1 MFTAQQ
7 KQIENCS
14 RFESVTK
21 TLTEHSQMKSKEN
34 LNNNENKKKISK
46 LNSYVCN
53 QTKRMWKIEKKRAD
67 DRNKKKQNQK
77 RSKIKQRK

>member
-34 LNNNENKKKISK
+34 LNNNENIKKIETKFICLQSNK
-46 LNSYVCN
+46 RDVEDRKKE
-53 QTKRMWKIEKKRAD
+53 QTIET
-67 DRNKKKQNQK
+67 KKKQNQK

>member
-1 MFTAQQ
+1 MFIAQQ

-34 LNNNENKKKISK
+34 LNNNENKKKSK

-53 QTKRMWKIEKKRAD
+53 QTKWDVE
-67 DRNKKKQNQK
+67 DRKKK
-77 RSKIKQRK
+77 

>member
-14 RFESVTK
+14 RFESVTE

-34 LNNNENKKKISK
+34 LNNNENKKK
-46 LNSYVCN
+46 Y
-53 QTKRMWKIEKKRAD
+53 
-67 DRNKKKQNQK
+67 RN
-77 RSKIKQRK
+77 

>member
-1 MFTAQQ
+1 MFIAQQ

-53 QTKRMWKIEKKRAD
+53 QTKGMWKIEKKEQTIET
-67 DRNKKKQNQK
+67 KKKQNQK

>member
-1 MFTAQQ
+1 MFIAQQ

-34 LNNNENKKKISK
+34 LNNNENKKKIE
-46 LNSYVCN
+46 
-53 QTKRMWKIEKKRAD
+53 TKFICLQS
-67 DRNKKKQNQK
+67 NKMGCG
-77 RSKIKQRK
+77 R